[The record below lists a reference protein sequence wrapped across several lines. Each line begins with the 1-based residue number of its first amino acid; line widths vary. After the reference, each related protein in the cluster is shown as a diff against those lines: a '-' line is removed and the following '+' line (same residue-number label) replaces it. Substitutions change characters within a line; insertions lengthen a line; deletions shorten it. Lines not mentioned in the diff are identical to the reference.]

1 MNYLLSTARRT
12 ATALLVLLPLV
23 LGGFLAVPAVADE
36 QIYEPIYPVG
46 PSDAP
51 LNGQDEDKEKGTI
64 RVPDLVAE
72 EGDFHLAVIDSVQ
85 AQIDNQEVLDAVRET
100 MGQTNAKIVVGVD
113 TADNTMEGGAA
124 QFIRALT
131 LFGPTSYLLL
141 HDDWP
146 DSTDTKG
153 YIQDGWIVIGLM
165 LPDKDGHGAEIAIDK
180 AWNVTGDRSAALSNS
195 VAALRPMM
203 DKEDYTQAVIES
215 VRITTEELK
224 APKNILGVLLP
235 ASSDGKR
242 TLLFVVLGVLG
253 TLLTTYVVLRGARKR
268 QRQATTER
276 SARAAQLARLLPQQL
291 RELESCKL
299 PAISVDAGGVIQQRA
314 ELLERAISPLAK
326 AGQEA
331 VRRVSAATPVSSAE
345 LERLEGINR
354 CQEELVSA
362 CTAFNGLLGTAN
374 PSRQRWGSII
384 SAHRRLLDDC
394 AQFLDR
400 ADTASLDAAA
410 RVRGHLVTDTDALD
424 EAQQWLEKPMSRR
437 ATPVDMLERL
447 WELRLALT
455 SDLEQLLEQAG
466 RKRIKVPHEL
476 AAHRTDRPE
485 DGTRRLDDLATL
497 DQASREVQRWMD
509 GDPGDRA

>member
-1 MNYLLSTARRT
+1 MTYLLSTARRT
-12 ATALLVLLPLV
+12 ATALLVLLLLV
-23 LGGFLAVPAVADE
+23 LGGFLAAPAMADE

-51 LNGQDEDKEKGTI
+51 SKGQDEDKGKGTI

-85 AQIDNQEVLDAVRET
+85 SQIDNQKVLDAVRET
-100 MGQTNAKIVVGVD
+100 MGQTNANIVVGVD
-113 TADNTMEGGAA
+113 AADNAMEGGAA

-165 LPDKDGHGAEIAIDK
+165 LPDKDGKGAEIAIDK

-224 APKNILGVLLP
+224 APKNTLGTLLP
-235 ASSDGKR
+235 ASSEGKR
-242 TLLFVVLGVLG
+242 TVLIVVLGVLG
-253 TLLTTYVVLRGARKR
+253 ASLTTYVVFPGVRKR

-276 SARAAQLARLLPQQL
+276 SARAAQLAQQLPQQL
-291 RELESCKL
+291 RDLESCKL
-299 PAISVDAGGVIQQRA
+299 PALSADAGGVIQQRA
-314 ELLERAISPLAK
+314 ELLERAIAPLAK

-331 VRRVSAATPVSSAE
+331 VHRVSAATKVSSAE
-345 LERLEGINR
+345 LEQLEGISR
-354 CQEELVSA
+354 CQKELVSA
-362 CTAFNGLLGTAN
+362 CTALNGLLGNSN

-384 SAHRRLLDDC
+384 SAHRQLLDEC

-400 ADTASLDAAA
+400 VDVAPLKAASS
-410 RVRGHLVTDTDALD
+410 VRAHLVTDTDALD
-424 EAQQWLEKPMSRR
+424 EAQQWLDKPMSRR
-437 ATPVDMLERL
+437 AEPVDMLERL
-447 WELRLALT
+447 WELRLALA
-455 SDLEQLLEQAG
+455 SDLDQLLEQAT

-476 AAHRTDRPE
+476 AVHRADRPE
-485 DGTRRLDDLATL
+485 GGTRRLDDLATL
-497 DQASREVQRWMD
+497 EQASRQVQRWMD
-509 GDPGDRA
+509 DHPGDKA